1 MATPTYVLTLPLK
14 VETWQ
19 EHILEKRL
27 NIGRNIYNAC
37 LGEAWRRY
45 TNMIRNPRYWEAVR
59 MPKGKERTQL
69 LNQLKEQYGLR
80 KFDLNRYVQE
90 MGRMFKQNIG
100 SQMAQNIAERA
111 FGAVEKVMYGNGK
124 NVHFCSVGQF
134 FSLEEKTN
142 KTGFRYFPEN
152 KRMEWLGLILPVMM
166 KDQDEYVHTAL
177 QDNIKYC
184 RLLNKQIRGKSRYF
198 VQFILEGFPPKK
210 RNQNYSKDEN
220 ARVGLDIGTSTVAIA
235 SENEVKL
242 LELAEGLSV
251 EEHKKRILHRKL
263 DRQRRANNPNKYNED
278 GTINQSNREKWVQS
292 ENEKKTRKE
301 LAEMN
306 RKAAD
311 KRKQAHNQLANHILS
326 LGLDVR
332 VETMNF
338 KGLQAKAKKTEV
350 SEKTGRFKRKKRFG
364 KSLAS
369 RAPSMLLSIIDN
381 KLNYFG
387 LSLKRIDTAKVK
399 ASQFEHFTQTYVK
412 KKLSK
417 RWNHFEQGDVQRDL
431 YSAFL
436 IMNTTDNLREIDV
449 GRANETWNTFFDKHE
464 QEMERIKQLN
474 KKQLNSIGL

>member
-1 MATPTYVLTLPLK
+1 MATPTYVMTLPLK

-45 TNMIRNPRYWEAVR
+45 KYMIRNPRYWEAIR
-59 MPKGKERTQL
+59 MPKSKERNQL
-69 LNQLKEQYGLR
+69 LNQYKEQYGVR
-80 KFDLNRYVQE
+80 KFDLNMYVQG
-90 MGRMFKQNIG
+90 MGRKFKQNIG

-111 FGAVEKVMYGNGK
+111 FRAVEKVMYGNGK
-124 NVHFCSVGQF
+124 KVRFCSVGQF

-142 KTGFRYFPEN
+142 KTGFRYFPKN
-152 KRMEWLGLILPVMM
+152 KRMEWLGLILPVMI
-166 KDQDEYVHTAL
+166 KDQDEYAHLAI
-177 QDNIKYC
+177 QGKIKYC
-184 RLLNKQIRGKSRYF
+184 RLLKKKIRGKNRYF
-198 VQFILEGFPPKK
+198 VQFALEGFPPRK
-210 RNQNYSKDEN
+210 RNRNDSKDEN
-220 ARVGLDIGTSTVAIA
+220 ARVGLDIGTSTIAIA
-235 SENEVKL
+235 CENEVKL

-251 EEHKKRILHRKL
+251 DERKKRILQRTL
-263 DRQRRANNPNKYNED
+263 DRKRRANNPNKYNED
-278 GTINQSNREKWVQS
+278 GTINKSNREKWIQS
-292 ENEKKTRKE
+292 ENYKKTRKE
-301 LAEMN
+301 LAELS
-306 RKAAD
+306 RKVAD
-311 KRKQAHNQLANHILS
+311 KRRLAHNQLANHILS

-338 KGLQAKAKKTEV
+338 KGLQAKSKKTEV

-364 KSLAS
+364 KSLAK
-369 RAPSMLLSIIDN
+369 RAPSMLLTIIDN
-381 KLNYFG
+381 KLKNFG

-436 IMNTTDNLREIDV
+436 IMNTKDNLREIDV
-449 GRANETWNTFFDKHE
+449 RRANKTWNQFFENHE
-464 QEMERIKQLN
+464 QEMKRMKHLN
-474 KKQLNSIGL
+474 KKQLSSIGL